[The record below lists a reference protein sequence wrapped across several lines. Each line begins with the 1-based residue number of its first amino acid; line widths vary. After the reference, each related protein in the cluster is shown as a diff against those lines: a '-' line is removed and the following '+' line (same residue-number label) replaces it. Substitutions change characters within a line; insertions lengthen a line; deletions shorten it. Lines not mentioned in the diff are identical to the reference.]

1 MLAKVFLVY
10 VSLYD
15 KKIPPLFPT
24 GIFFIVLAYLSY
36 FPEITTFNVI
46 PLFPT
51 NKKML
56 KNAKARACESLGFRI
71 LLFASVRLNLPEI
84 LVIQPYQ

>member
-1 MLAKVFLVY
+1 MAENASLISLGH
-10 VSLYD
+10 SLYD
-15 KKIPPLFPT
+15 LIH
-24 GIFFIVLAYLSY
+24 LSY